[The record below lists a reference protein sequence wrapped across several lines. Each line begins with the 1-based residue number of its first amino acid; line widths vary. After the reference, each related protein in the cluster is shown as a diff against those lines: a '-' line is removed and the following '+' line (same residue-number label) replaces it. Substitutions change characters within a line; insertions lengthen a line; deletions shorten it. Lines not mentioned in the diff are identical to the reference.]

1 MGINFKRAAFVEVIA
16 SIAAIWFM
24 IVVIIWKNLAQTVGI
39 IFAVGILVF
48 AIARLI
54 WKLKKEG
61 EL

>member
-1 MGINFKRAAFVEVIA
+1 MGINFKRKAFAELVATIAAF
-16 SIAAIWFM
+16 WFM
-24 IVVIIWKNLAQTVGI
+24 IAVIIWKNLAQTVGI